1 MKTTISS
8 LGAALVALALTSAA
22 SVSPAKASGEIH
34 MTVYGSHGAPPAFSQ
49 FCRRNPSECTAR
61 RAARHIAT
69 QNGAVILT
77 PERRAELEHINRS
90 VNHSIR
96 ERSDYDVFGR
106 EEVWSLPV
114 DGVGDCEDFALLKRR
129 ELVALGWPTSA
140 LLMTVVRTSWGE
152 GHAVLTVRTSE
163 GDLVLDNRTSSIRRW
178 DRTGHTFYLRQ
189 ASNSPRTWQLVTH
202 GMPMAT
208 ASGSR

>member
-1 MKTTISS
+1 MKTTIWS
-8 LGAALVALALTSAA
+8 LGAALVALAWTAPASA
-22 SVSPAKASGEIH
+22 SDDIH
-34 MTVYGSHGAPPAFSQ
+34 MTVYGSHGAPPAFTQ
-49 FCRRNPSECTAR
+49 FCRRTSSECSAR

-69 QNGAVILT
+69 EDGAIVLS
-77 PERRAELEHINRS
+77 PERRAELEHVNRS
-90 VNHSIR
+90 VNASIR
-96 ERSDYDVFGR
+96 ETSDHAIFGR
-106 EEVWSLPV
+106 EDVWTLPV

-152 GHAVLTVRTSE
+152 GHAVLTVRTTE
-163 GDLVLDNRTSSIRRW
+163 GDLVLDNRTSAIRRW

-189 ASNSPRTWQLVTH
+189 ASHDPRAWQLVTH